1 MKIYIDNIS
10 LNNTLNSLKKI
21 DKYITNINN
30 CINAYSTEG
39 IYEISQ
45 AIFNQYI
52 IYQIN
57 YNDKKI
63 LRENIIINNNNCQ
76 FTIDYSI
83 TDKTLVNYVPINHI
97 LTLTKTLIYKL
108 TYNSCVKMI
117 IIINTNCNN
126 NKIKHNNYQL
136 SEINIIDIYFEC
148 CDTININDIFNTE
161 IKNWVSLL
169 T

>member
-1 MKIYIDNIS
+1 MF
-10 LNNTLNSLKKI
+10 LLKF
-21 DKYITNINN
+21 
-30 CINAYSTEG
+30 